1 MRPSLQ
7 ELMKKIKGKTVF
19 IVAGG
24 PSASD
29 VDFSLLQDELV
40 ICINDS
46 YEDFPKALALYWVD
60 ESWIAEEYDYVRNAN
75 YPFVFTSKLYHHI
88 SYDINPD
95 PTGSCST
102 YILRRK
108 GDFGYAPEPDCV
120 MGNNSGVQVLN
131 LIVNM
136 KPQTIVLIGYDMKKK
151 GKQTHYHDKSR
162 LPPSR
167 DIYSELFIP
176 SMNSLHKGMKEH
188 KVKTLIINANIDS
201 GIRCF
206 EFGDYT
212 DFLTTK

>member
-1 MRPSLQ
+1 
-7 ELMKKIKGKTVF
+7 MKRIKGKTVF
-19 IVAGG
+19 IVGGG
-24 PSASD
+24 PSALD

-46 YEDFPKALALYWVD
+46 YEDFPKATALYWVD
-60 ESWIAEEYDYVRNAN
+60 ESWIAEEYEFVRNAN
-75 YPFVFTSKLYHHI
+75 YPFVFTSKPTQHI
-88 SYDINPD
+88 RYDINPD
-95 PTGSCST
+95 PTGSCNT
-102 YILRRK
+102 YILRRT
-108 GDFGYAPEPDCV
+108 GDFGYAPAPDCV

-136 KPQTIVLIGYDMKKK
+136 KPQTIVLIGFDMKKR
-151 GKQTHYHDKSR
+151 GRQTHYHNKPR
-162 LPPSR
+162 LPYQR

-176 SMNSLHKGMKEH
+176 SMNSLHNGMKDH
-188 KVKTLIINANIDS
+188 AVNTLIINTNPAS